1 MKKFLVMLAIM
12 AIAIGAVGA
21 ATGQYVVDKLTNS
34 DTDRAALE
42 VTLDLSGES
51 ALANHYQ
58 IGFTGEDVTGKG
70 VTDLASITAVDTIA
84 LDTAT
89 PAGEI
94 THNGDLYV

>member
-51 ALANHYQ
+51 ALANHYHKPRLTQ
-58 IGFTGEDVTGKG
+58 EVPR
-70 VTDLASITAVDTIA
+70 V
-84 LDTAT
+84 
-89 PAGEI
+89 
-94 THNGDLYV
+94 